1 MNKVRLVLAPLLCV
15 LCITVIFNLSSDAN
29 SNEKT
34 RQLAVKLES
43 KIEAEGSDAAVDKIN
58 YVIRKS
64 GHFIEYFIL
73 GFILLL
79 VSNLY
84 SFSLKLSLPY
94 ILFIIL
100 LIANLDEYYQS
111 FIGRTSMVTDCLI
124 DLCGGISGVLI
135 NLLILNLFKMNHN
148 KYENTLQ

>member
-15 LCITVIFNLSSDAN
+15 LCIAVIFNLSSDAN

-43 KIEAEGSDAAVDKIN
+43 KIETKVSPAAVDKIN

-111 FIGRTSMVTDCLI
+111 FIGRASMVTDCLI